1 MGAVLGEAL
10 GDILRYGRQMLP
22 CAWLALLL
30 FLLLLPW
37 RRKRL
42 ERSGLVSPPLR
53 EGALLLFLLFCAGLA
68 ALTVFPSNF
77 WAYLL
82 EPERWPQQSLLDFYP
97 TAQEVWSR
105 LSGLP
110 QDLPWLLTP
119 FPLGVA

>member
-22 CAWLALLL
+22 GAWLALLL

-53 EGALLLFLLFCAGLA
+53 EGALLLFLLFCAGRA

-77 WAYLL
+77 WA
-82 EPERWPQQSLLDFYP
+82 
-97 TAQEVWSR
+97 
-105 LSGLP
+105 
-110 QDLPWLLTP
+110 
-119 FPLGVA
+119 